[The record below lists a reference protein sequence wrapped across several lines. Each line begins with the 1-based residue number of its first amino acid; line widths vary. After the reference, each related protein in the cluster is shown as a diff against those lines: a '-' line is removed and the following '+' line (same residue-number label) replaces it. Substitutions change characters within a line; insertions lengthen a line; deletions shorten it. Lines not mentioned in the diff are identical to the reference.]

1 MAECLLR
8 CSWVVHPTHGL
19 RAGETL
25 PMRKPATG
33 EPCAGEPHARFGGRG
48 GPTPFPTPIEF
59 GSADDNPGVA
69 HYYCRRH
76 ATGGPCKGSG
86 AGTMEPDIAELR
98 RMIEEAQR
106 I

>member
-1 MAECLLR
+1 MPECLLR

-48 GPTPFPTPIEF
+48 GPTPFPTPIDRTLDARHCDF
-59 GSADDNPGVA
+59 SFIQGGSATRGRCELAMIGKLPFTSDASRP
-69 HYYCRRH
+69 H
-76 ATGGPCKGSG
+76 A
-86 AGTMEPDIAELR
+86 
-98 RMIEEAQR
+98 
-106 I
+106 

>member
-48 GPTPFPTPIEF
+48 GPTPFPTPI
-59 GSADDNPGVA
+59 GSVRTSVTASNCRIVTFVSSCLCGESLLHPPTCPAARRPRRGRARPG
-69 HYYCRRH
+69 
-76 ATGGPCKGSG
+76 
-86 AGTMEPDIAELR
+86 
-98 RMIEEAQR
+98 
-106 I
+106 